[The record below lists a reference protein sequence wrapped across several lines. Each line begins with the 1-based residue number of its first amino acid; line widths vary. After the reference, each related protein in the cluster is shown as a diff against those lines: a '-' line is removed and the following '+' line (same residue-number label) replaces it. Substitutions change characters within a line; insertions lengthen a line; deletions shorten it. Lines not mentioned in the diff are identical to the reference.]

1 MSQGLITQG
10 MKLLLVE
17 DDEDDYVLTQGLLE
31 DIISGEYSLT
41 WASTPQEARKH
52 FARNNHDLCMMDY
65 RLGSEDGLSLLRE
78 APKLGFKGP
87 IIMLTGQDNKQLDQ
101 EALNAGAE
109 DYLVKSQLNAQGL
122 ARAIRYALTRREME
136 AERVERLRAETENRS
151 KSEFLAHLSHELR
164 TPLTAIL
171 GYTDLLLAADEA
183 PNKNH
188 LQIIK
193 RNGRHLLSLL
203 NDVLDLSKIEAGKL
217 EIEQLDVHLH
227 SFVNEICSL
236 ISVNAQDKN
245 LRLNV
250 VARTSL
256 PVRIKTDPT
265 RLRQILLNLLGNA
278 IKFTEEGEVSLYIA
292 EAHVRNKVYLRFS
305 IRDTGIGIS
314 KDNLDRLFKPFTQV
328 TNTLTSRQ
336 QGTGLGLAIS
346 RQLALC
352 LGGNI
357 TVKSQPGVGSVF
369 TLYINPGDLEKV
381 ERKPLDTHSGLD
393 VTTISKALSFKG
405 HVLITDDLPD
415 IRMLLGHL
423 ITSFGGRISYASD
436 GQEAIDLVQQ
446 KEAEGDGFDLLIMDS
461 QMPVLDGLSA
471 TRMLREQGY
480 KKPILALTAASLRG
494 ERERCL
500 EAGCDDYLSKP
511 IDAATL
517 LTRIQKLLQQ
527 SQPKHQPQALTTEK
541 QILLVEDNQDAREA
555 TALLLQHLG
564 WQVFAAKSGAEALE
578 LLRSLQPAAVL
589 LDINLPDID
598 GYSLAA
604 KLREAGLKDALLIAL
619 SGNQPDQ
626 LRAEQAGFDDHL
638 VKPLDL
644 SALNA
649 ALEKAEREKAKEEQI
664 VEEGAQHIE
673 F

>member
-31 DIISGEYSLT
+31 DIIAGEYSLT

-183 PNKNH
+183 PDKNH

-236 ISVNAQDKN
+236 ISVNAQDKS

-250 VARTSL
+250 LAKTAL
-256 PVRIKTDPT
+256 PVKIKTDPT

-278 IKFTEEGEVSLYIA
+278 IKFTEEGEVSLHIA
-292 EAHVRNKVYLRFS
+292 EAHLRNKTYLRFS
-305 IRDTGIGIS
+305 IRDTGVGIS
-314 KDNLDRLFKPFTQV
+314 KNDIARLFKPFTQV
-328 TNTLTSRQ
+328 ANTLTSRQ

-346 RQLALC
+346 RQLAQC

-357 TVKSQPGVGSVF
+357 SVKSQPGVGSVF
-369 TLYINPGDLEKV
+369 TL
-381 ERKPLDTHSGLD
+381 
-393 VTTISKALSFKG
+393 
-405 HVLITDDLPD
+405 
-415 IRMLLGHL
+415 
-423 ITSFGGRISYASD
+423 
-436 GQEAIDLVQQ
+436 
-446 KEAEGDGFDLLIMDS
+446 
-461 QMPVLDGLSA
+461 
-471 TRMLREQGY
+471 
-480 KKPILALTAASLRG
+480 
-494 ERERCL
+494 
-500 EAGCDDYLSKP
+500 
-511 IDAATL
+511 
-517 LTRIQKLLQQ
+517 
-527 SQPKHQPQALTTEK
+527 
-541 QILLVEDNQDAREA
+541 
-555 TALLLQHLG
+555 
-564 WQVFAAKSGAEALE
+564 
-578 LLRSLQPAAVL
+578 
-589 LDINLPDID
+589 
-598 GYSLAA
+598 
-604 KLREAGLKDALLIAL
+604 
-619 SGNQPDQ
+619 
-626 LRAEQAGFDDHL
+626 
-638 VKPLDL
+638 
-644 SALNA
+644 
-649 ALEKAEREKAKEEQI
+649 
-664 VEEGAQHIE
+664 
-673 F
+673 

>member
-183 PNKNH
+183 PDKNH

>member
-183 PNKNH
+183 PDKNH

-578 LLRSLQPAAVL
+578 LLSALQPAAVL

-626 LRAEQAGFDDHL
+626 RRAEQAGFDDHL

-649 ALEKAEREKAKEEQI
+649 ALEKAEREKAIEEQI

>member
-31 DIISGEYSLT
+31 DIIAGEYSLT

-183 PNKNH
+183 PDKNH

-236 ISVNAQDKN
+236 ISVNAQDKS

-250 VARTSL
+250 LAKTAL
-256 PVRIKTDPT
+256 PVKIKTDPT

-278 IKFTEEGEVSLYIA
+278 IKFTEEGEVSLHIA
-292 EAHVRNKVYLRFS
+292 EAHLRNKIYLRFS
-305 IRDTGIGIS
+305 IRDTGVGIS
-314 KDNLDRLFKPFTQV
+314 KNDIARLFKPFTQV
-328 TNTLTSRQ
+328 ANTLTSRQ

-346 RQLALC
+346 RQLAQC

-357 TVKSQPGVGSVF
+357 SVKSQPGVGSVF
-369 TLYINPGDLEKV
+369 TLYINPGDLENV
-381 ERKPLDTHSGLD
+381 ERKPLDSRSNLD
-393 VTTISKALSFKG
+393 VTTISNAFSFKG
-405 HVLITDDLPD
+405 HVLVTDDLPD
-415 IRMLLGHL
+415 IRMLVGHL
-423 ITSFGGRISYASD
+423 ITSFGGRVTYASD
-436 GQEAIDLVQQ
+436 GQEAIDLVQR
-446 KEAEGDGFDLLIMDS
+446 KTAEGDSFDLLIMDS

-471 TRMLREQGY
+471 TRLLRDQGY
-480 KKPILALTAASLRG
+480 QKPILALTAASLRG

-500 EAGCDDYLSKP
+500 AAGCDDYLSKP

-517 LTRIQKLLQQ
+517 LTRIQKLLKQNQQ
-527 SQPKHQPQALTTEK
+527 QRQPPGSAPGK

-555 TALLLQHLG
+555 TAMLLQHLG
-564 WQVFAAKSGAEALE
+564 WHVLAVRTGAEALDVFS
-578 LLRSLQPAAVL
+578 SLQPVAVL

-604 KLREAGLKDALLIAL
+604 KLRESGLKDAQLIAL
-619 SGNQPDQ
+619 SGNQPDKV
-626 LRAEQAGFDDHL
+626 RAEQAGFDDHL

-644 SALNA
+644 SALNS
-649 ALEKAEREKAKEEQI
+649 ALERATH
-664 VEEGAQHIE
+664 VET
-673 F
+673 

>member
-31 DIISGEYSLT
+31 DIIAGEYSLT

-183 PNKNH
+183 PDKNH

-217 EIEQLDVHLH
+217 EIEHLDVHLH

-250 VARTSL
+250 LAKTAL
-256 PVRIKTDPT
+256 PVKIKTDPT

-278 IKFTEEGEVSLYIA
+278 IKFTEEGEVSLHIA
-292 EAHVRNKVYLRFS
+292 EAHLRNKTYLHFS
-305 IRDTGIGIS
+305 IRDTGVGIS
-314 KDNLDRLFKPFTQV
+314 KTDIERLFKPFTQV
-328 TNTLTSRQ
+328 ANTLTSRQ

-346 RQLALC
+346 RQLAQC

-357 TVKSQPGVGSVF
+357 SVKSQPGVGSVF
-369 TLYINPGDLEKV
+369 TLYINPGNLENI
-381 ERKPLDTHSGLD
+381 ERKPLDSRSNLD
-393 VTTISKALSFKG
+393 VTTISTAFSFKG
-405 HVLITDDLPD
+405 HVLVTDDLPD

-423 ITSFGGRISYASD
+423 ITSFGGRVTYASD
-436 GQEAIDLVQQ
+436 GQEAIDLVQR
-446 KEAEGDGFDLLIMDS
+446 KTAEGDGFDLLIMDS

-471 TRMLREQGY
+471 TRLLRDQGY
-480 KKPILALTAASLRG
+480 QKPILALTAASLRG

-500 EAGCDDYLSKP
+500 AAGCDDYLSKP

-527 SQPKHQPQALTTEK
+527 NQQQRQLQGSVPGKH
-541 QILLVEDNQDAREA
+541 ILLVEDNQDAREA
-555 TALLLQHLG
+555 TAMLLQHLG
-564 WQVFAAKSGAEALE
+564 WQVLAVRTGAEALDVFS
-578 LLRSLQPAAVL
+578 SLQPIAVL

-598 GYSLAA
+598 GYSLAV
-604 KLREAGLKDALLIAL
+604 KLREAGLKDAQLIAL
-619 SGNQPDQ
+619 SGNQPDKV
-626 LRAEQAGFDDHL
+626 RAEQAGFDDHL

-644 SALNA
+644 AALNSAL
-649 ALEKAEREKAKEEQI
+649 ERATQTET
-664 VEEGAQHIE
+664 
-673 F
+673 

>member
-31 DIISGEYSLT
+31 DIIAGEYSLT

-183 PNKNH
+183 PDKNH

-250 VARTSL
+250 LAKTAL
-256 PVRIKTDPT
+256 PVKIKTDPT

-278 IKFTEEGEVSLYIA
+278 IKFTEEGEVSLHIA
-292 EAHVRNKVYLRFS
+292 ETQVRNKTYLRFS
-305 IRDTGIGIS
+305 IRDTGVGIS
-314 KDNLDRLFKPFTQV
+314 KNDIERLFKPFTQV
-328 TNTLTSRQ
+328 TNTLSSRQ

-346 RQLALC
+346 RQLAQC

-357 TVKSQPGVGSVF
+357 SVKSQPGIGSVF
-369 TLYINPGDLEKV
+369 TLYINPGNLDGV
-381 ERKPLDTHSGLD
+381 ERRPLDSRSTLD
-393 VTTISKALSFKG
+393 VTTISQAFSFKG
-405 HVLITDDLPD
+405 HVLVTDDLPD

-423 ITSFGGRISYASD
+423 ITSFGGRVTYASD
-436 GQEAIDLVQQ
+436 GQEAIDLVQR
-446 KEAEGDGFDLLIMDS
+446 KAADGDSFDLLIMDS

-471 TRMLREQGY
+471 TRLLRDQGY
-480 KKPILALTAASLRG
+480 QKPILALTAASLRG

-500 EAGCDDYLSKP
+500 AAGCDDYLSKP

-527 SQPKHQPQALTTEK
+527 NPQQSTKPGPNK

-555 TALLLQHLG
+555 TAMLLQHLG
-564 WQVFAAKSGAEALE
+564 WQVLAVQTGAEALE
-578 LLRSLQPAAVL
+578 VFPSLQPIAVL

-598 GYSLAA
+598 GYRLAA
-604 KLREAGLKDALLIAL
+604 RLREAGLKDAQLIAL
-619 SGNQPDQ
+619 SGNQPDKQ
-626 LRAEQAGFDDHL
+626 RAEQAGFDDHL

-644 SALNA
+644 SALNT
-649 ALEKAEREKAKEEQI
+649 ALERATQPTY
-664 VEEGAQHIE
+664 
-673 F
+673 

>member
-31 DIISGEYSLT
+31 DIIAGEYSLT

-183 PNKNH
+183 PDKNH

-250 VARTSL
+250 LAKTAL
-256 PVRIKTDPT
+256 PVKIKTDPT

-278 IKFTEEGEVSLYIA
+278 IKFTEEGEVSLHIA
-292 EAHVRNKVYLRFS
+292 ETQVRNKTYLRFS
-305 IRDTGIGIS
+305 IRDTGVGIS
-314 KDNLDRLFKPFTQV
+314 KNDIERLFKPFTQV
-328 TNTLTSRQ
+328 TNTLSSRQ

-346 RQLALC
+346 RQLAQC

-357 TVKSQPGVGSVF
+357 SVKSQPGIGSVF
-369 TLYINPGDLEKV
+369 TLYINPGNLEGV
-381 ERKPLDTHSGLD
+381 ERRPLDSRSTLD
-393 VTTISKALSFKG
+393 VTTISKAFSFKG
-405 HVLITDDLPD
+405 HVLVTDDLPD

-423 ITSFGGRISYASD
+423 ITSFGGRVTYASD

-446 KEAEGDGFDLLIMDS
+446 KAADGDSFDLLIMDS

-471 TRMLREQGY
+471 TRLLRDQGY
-480 KKPILALTAASLRG
+480 QKPILALTAASLRG

-500 EAGCDDYLSKP
+500 AAGCDDYLSKP

-527 SQPKHQPQALTTEK
+527 NPQQSTKPGPNK

-555 TALLLQHLG
+555 TAMLLQHLG
-564 WQVFAAKSGAEALE
+564 WQVLAVQTGAEALE
-578 LLRSLQPAAVL
+578 VFPSLQPIAVL

-604 KLREAGLKDALLIAL
+604 QLREAGLKDAQLIAL
-619 SGNQPDQ
+619 SGNQPDKQ
-626 LRAEQAGFDDHL
+626 RAEKAGFDDHL

-644 SALNA
+644 SALNT
-649 ALEKAEREKAKEEQI
+649 ALERATQPAI
-664 VEEGAQHIE
+664 
-673 F
+673 

>member
-31 DIISGEYSLT
+31 DIIAGEYSLT
-41 WASTPQEARKH
+41 WASTPQEARRH

-78 APKLGFKGP
+78 APRLGFKGP

-171 GYTDLLLAADEA
+171 GYTDLLLAADQA
-183 PNKNH
+183 PDKNH

-217 EIEQLDVHLH
+217 EIEQLDVYLH

-250 VARTSL
+250 VAKTAL
-256 PVRIKTDPT
+256 PVKIKTDPT

-278 IKFTEEGEVSLYIA
+278 IKFTEKGEVSLYIA
-292 EAHVRNKVYLRFS
+292 EAHVRNKTFLRFS

-314 KDNLDRLFKPFTQV
+314 KNDIDRLFKPFTQV

-357 TVKSQPGVGSVF
+357 SVKSQPGVGSVF
-369 TLYINPGDLEKV
+369 TLYINPGNLDNV
-381 ERKPLDTHSGLD
+381 ERQPLDTRNNLD
-393 VTTISKALSFKG
+393 VTTISKAFRFKG
-405 HVLITDDLPD
+405 HVLVTDDLPD

-423 ITSFGGRISYASD
+423 ITSFGGRVTYASD
-436 GQEAIDLVQQ
+436 GQEAIDLVQH

-471 TRMLREQGY
+471 TRLLREQGY
-480 KKPILALTAASLRG
+480 QKPILALTAASLRG

-500 EAGCDDYLSKP
+500 QAGCDDYLSKP

-527 SQPKHQPQALTTEK
+527 NPSQRETAAPDGASK

-555 TALLLQHLG
+555 TAMLLQHLG
-564 WQVFAAKSGAEALE
+564 WQVAAAKTGAEAMD
-578 LLRSLQPAAVL
+578 LLHSLQPAAVL
-589 LDINLPDID
+589 LDINLPDTD
-598 GYSLAA
+598 GYSLAI
-604 KLREAGLKDALLIAL
+604 KLREAGLKDALFIAL
-619 SGNQPDQ
+619 SGNQPDK

-644 SALNA
+644 SALNS
-649 ALEKAEREKAKEEQI
+649 ALERALQTEA
-664 VEEGAQHIE
+664 
-673 F
+673 

>member
-31 DIISGEYSLT
+31 DIIAGEYSLT

-183 PNKNH
+183 PDKNH

-250 VARTSL
+250 LAKTAL
-256 PVRIKTDPT
+256 PVKIKTDPT

-278 IKFTEEGEVSLYIA
+278 IKFTEEGEVSLHIA
-292 EAHVRNKVYLRFS
+292 ETQVRNKTYLRFS
-305 IRDTGIGIS
+305 IRDTGVGIS
-314 KDNLDRLFKPFTQV
+314 RNDIDRLFKPFTQV
-328 TNTLTSRQ
+328 TNTLSSRQ

-346 RQLALC
+346 RQLAQC

-357 TVKSQPGVGSVF
+357 SVKSQPGVGSVF
-369 TLYINPGDLEKV
+369 TLYINPGNLEGV
-381 ERKPLDTHSGLD
+381 ERRPLDSRSTLD
-393 VTTISKALSFKG
+393 VTTISKAFSFKG
-405 HVLITDDLPD
+405 HVLVTDDLPD

-423 ITSFGGRISYASD
+423 ITSFGGRVTYASD
-436 GQEAIDLVQQ
+436 GQEAIDLVQR
-446 KEAEGDGFDLLIMDS
+446 KAADGDSFDLLIMDS

-471 TRMLREQGY
+471 TRLLRDQGY

-500 EAGCDDYLSKP
+500 AAGCDDYLSKP

-527 SQPKHQPQALTTEK
+527 NPQQHSKPGPNK

-555 TALLLQHLG
+555 TAMLLQHLG
-564 WQVFAAKSGAEALE
+564 WQVHAVRTGAEALE
-578 LLRSLQPAAVL
+578 VFPSLQPIAVL

-604 KLREAGLKDALLIAL
+604 RLREAGLKDAQLIAL
-619 SGNQPDQ
+619 SGNQPDKQ
-626 LRAEQAGFDDHL
+626 RAEQAGFDDHL

-644 SALNA
+644 SALNT
-649 ALEKAEREKAKEEQI
+649 ALERATQPAI
-664 VEEGAQHIE
+664 
-673 F
+673 

>member
-31 DIISGEYSLT
+31 DIIAGEYSLT

-183 PNKNH
+183 PDKNH

-250 VARTSL
+250 LAKTAL
-256 PVRIKTDPT
+256 PVKIKTDPT

-278 IKFTEEGEVSLYIA
+278 IKFTEEGEVSLHIA
-292 EAHVRNKVYLRFS
+292 ETQVRNKTYLRFS
-305 IRDTGIGIS
+305 IRDTGVGIS
-314 KDNLDRLFKPFTQV
+314 KNDIERLFKPFTQV
-328 TNTLTSRQ
+328 TNTLSSRQ

-346 RQLALC
+346 RQLAQC

-357 TVKSQPGVGSVF
+357 SVKSQPGIGSVF
-369 TLYINPGDLEKV
+369 TLYINPGNLDGV
-381 ERKPLDTHSGLD
+381 ERRPLDSRSTLD
-393 VTTISKALSFKG
+393 VTTISQAFSFKG
-405 HVLITDDLPD
+405 HVLVTDDLPD

-423 ITSFGGRISYASD
+423 ITSFGGRVTYASD

-446 KEAEGDGFDLLIMDS
+446 KAADGDSFDLLIMDS

-471 TRMLREQGY
+471 TRLRDQGY
-480 KKPILALTAASLRG
+480 QKPILALTAASLRG

-500 EAGCDDYLSKP
+500 AAGCDDYLSKP

-527 SQPKHQPQALTTEK
+527 RPQQPTKPGPNK

-555 TALLLQHLG
+555 TAMLLQHLG
-564 WQVFAAKSGAEALE
+564 WQVLAVQTGAEALE
-578 LLRSLQPAAVL
+578 VFPSLQPIAVL

-598 GYSLAA
+598 GYRLAA
-604 KLREAGLKDALLIAL
+604 RLREAGLKDAQLIAL
-619 SGNQPDQ
+619 SGNQPDKQ
-626 LRAEQAGFDDHL
+626 RAEQAGFDDHL

-644 SALNA
+644 SALNT
-649 ALEKAEREKAKEEQI
+649 ALERATQPTY
-664 VEEGAQHIE
+664 
-673 F
+673 

>member
-31 DIISGEYSLT
+31 DIIAGEYSLT

-183 PNKNH
+183 PDKNH

-217 EIEQLDVHLH
+217 EIEHLDVHLH

-250 VARTSL
+250 LAKTAL
-256 PVRIKTDPT
+256 PVKIKTDPT

-278 IKFTEEGEVSLYIA
+278 IKFTEEGEVSLHIA
-292 EAHVRNKVYLRFS
+292 EAHLRNKTYLHFS
-305 IRDTGIGIS
+305 IRDTGVGIS
-314 KDNLDRLFKPFTQV
+314 KTDIERLFKPFTQV
-328 TNTLTSRQ
+328 ANTLTSRQ

-346 RQLALC
+346 RQLAQC

-357 TVKSQPGVGSVF
+357 SVKSQPGVGSVF
-369 TLYINPGDLEKV
+369 TLYINPGNLENI
-381 ERKPLDTHSGLD
+381 ERKPLDSRSNLD
-393 VTTISKALSFKG
+393 VTTISTAFSFKG
-405 HVLITDDLPD
+405 HVLVTDDLPD

-423 ITSFGGRISYASD
+423 ITSFGGRVTYASD
-436 GQEAIDLVQQ
+436 GQEAIDLVQR
-446 KEAEGDGFDLLIMDS
+446 KTAEGDGFDLLIMDS

-471 TRMLREQGY
+471 TRLLRDQGY
-480 KKPILALTAASLRG
+480 QKPILALTAASLRG

-500 EAGCDDYLSKP
+500 AAGCDDYLSKP

-527 SQPKHQPQALTTEK
+527 NQQQRQLQGSVQGKH
-541 QILLVEDNQDAREA
+541 ILLVEDNQDAREA
-555 TALLLQHLG
+555 TAMLLQHLG
-564 WQVFAAKSGAEALE
+564 WQVLAVRTGAEALDVFS
-578 LLRSLQPAAVL
+578 SLQPIAVL

-598 GYSLAA
+598 GYSLAV
-604 KLREAGLKDALLIAL
+604 KLREAGLKDAQLIAL
-619 SGNQPDQ
+619 SGNQPDKV
-626 LRAEQAGFDDHL
+626 RAEQAGFDDHL

-644 SALNA
+644 AALNSAL
-649 ALEKAEREKAKEEQI
+649 ERATQTET
-664 VEEGAQHIE
+664 
-673 F
+673 

>member
-31 DIISGEYSLT
+31 DIIAGEYSLT

-183 PNKNH
+183 PDKNH

-250 VARTSL
+250 LAKTAL
-256 PVRIKTDPT
+256 PVKIKTDPT

-278 IKFTEEGEVSLYIA
+278 IKFTEEGEVSLHIA
-292 EAHVRNKVYLRFS
+292 ETQVRNKTYLRFS
-305 IRDTGIGIS
+305 IRDTGVGIS
-314 KDNLDRLFKPFTQV
+314 KNDIERLFKPFTQV
-328 TNTLTSRQ
+328 TNTLSSRQ

-346 RQLALC
+346 RQLAQC

-357 TVKSQPGVGSVF
+357 SVKSQPGVGSVF
-369 TLYINPGDLEKV
+369 TLYINPGNLEGI
-381 ERKPLDTHSGLD
+381 ERRPLDSRSTLD
-393 VTTISKALSFKG
+393 VTTISKAFSFKG
-405 HVLITDDLPD
+405 HVLVTDDLPD

-423 ITSFGGRISYASD
+423 ITSFGGRVTYASD
-436 GQEAIDLVQQ
+436 GQEAIDLVQR
-446 KEAEGDGFDLLIMDS
+446 KAADGDSFDLLIMDS

-471 TRMLREQGY
+471 TRLLRDQGY
-480 KKPILALTAASLRG
+480 QKPILALTAASLRG

-500 EAGCDDYLSKP
+500 AAGCDDYLSKP

-527 SQPKHQPQALTTEK
+527 NPQQPPKPEPNK

-555 TALLLQHLG
+555 TAMLLQHLG
-564 WQVFAAKSGAEALE
+564 WQVLAVQTGAEALE
-578 LLRSLQPAAVL
+578 VFRSLQPIAVL
-589 LDINLPDID
+589 LDINLPDMD

-604 KLREAGLKDALLIAL
+604 RLREAGLKDAQLIAL
-619 SGNQPDQ
+619 SGNQPDKQ
-626 LRAEQAGFDDHL
+626 RADQAGFDAHL

-644 SALNA
+644 SALNT
-649 ALEKAEREKAKEEQI
+649 ALERATQPAI
-664 VEEGAQHIE
+664 
-673 F
+673 

>member
-31 DIISGEYSLT
+31 DIIAGEYSLT

-183 PNKNH
+183 PDKNH

-250 VARTSL
+250 LAKTAL
-256 PVRIKTDPT
+256 PVKIKTDPT

-278 IKFTEEGEVSLYIA
+278 IKFTEEGEVSLHIA
-292 EAHVRNKVYLRFS
+292 ETQVRNKTYLRFS
-305 IRDTGIGIS
+305 IRDTGVGIS
-314 KDNLDRLFKPFTQV
+314 KNDIERLFKPFTQV
-328 TNTLTSRQ
+328 TNTLSSRQ

-346 RQLALC
+346 RQLAQC

-357 TVKSQPGVGSVF
+357 SVKSQPGIGSVF
-369 TLYINPGDLEKV
+369 TLYINPGNLDGV
-381 ERKPLDTHSGLD
+381 ERRPLDSRSTLD
-393 VTTISKALSFKG
+393 VTTISQAFSFKG
-405 HVLITDDLPD
+405 HVLVTDDLPD

-423 ITSFGGRISYASD
+423 ITSFGGRVTYASD

-446 KEAEGDGFDLLIMDS
+446 KAADGDSFDLLIMDS

-471 TRMLREQGY
+471 TRLLRDQGY
-480 KKPILALTAASLRG
+480 QKPILALTAASLRG

-500 EAGCDDYLSKP
+500 AAGCDDYLSKP

-527 SQPKHQPQALTTEK
+527 RPQQPTKPGPNK

-555 TALLLQHLG
+555 TAMLLQHLG
-564 WQVFAAKSGAEALE
+564 WQVLAVQTGAEALE
-578 LLRSLQPAAVL
+578 VFPSLQPIAVL

-598 GYSLAA
+598 GYRLAA
-604 KLREAGLKDALLIAL
+604 RLREAGLKDAQLIAL
-619 SGNQPDQ
+619 SGNQPDKQ
-626 LRAEQAGFDDHL
+626 RAEQAGFDDHL

-644 SALNA
+644 SALNT
-649 ALEKAEREKAKEEQI
+649 ALERATQPTY
-664 VEEGAQHIE
+664 
-673 F
+673 

>member
-31 DIISGEYSLT
+31 DIIAGEYSLT

-183 PNKNH
+183 PDKNH

-250 VARTSL
+250 LAKTAL
-256 PVRIKTDPT
+256 PVKIKTDPT

-278 IKFTEEGEVSLYIA
+278 IKFTEEGEVSLHIA
-292 EAHVRNKVYLRFS
+292 ETQVRNKTYLRFS
-305 IRDTGIGIS
+305 IRDTGVGIS
-314 KDNLDRLFKPFTQV
+314 KNDIERLFKPFTQV
-328 TNTLTSRQ
+328 TNTLSSRQ

-346 RQLALC
+346 RQLAQC

-357 TVKSQPGVGSVF
+357 SVKSQPDVGSVF
-369 TLYINPGDLEKV
+369 TLYINPGNLEGV
-381 ERKPLDTHSGLD
+381 ERRPLDSRSTLD
-393 VTTISKALSFKG
+393 VTTISKAFSFKG
-405 HVLITDDLPD
+405 HVLVTDDLPD

-423 ITSFGGRISYASD
+423 ITSFGGRVTYASD
-436 GQEAIDLVQQ
+436 GQEAIDLVQR
-446 KEAEGDGFDLLIMDS
+446 KAADGDSFDLLIMDS

-471 TRMLREQGY
+471 TRLLRDQGY
-480 KKPILALTAASLRG
+480 QKPILALTAASLRG

-500 EAGCDDYLSKP
+500 AAGCDDYLSKP

-527 SQPKHQPQALTTEK
+527 NPQQPTRPEPNK

-555 TALLLQHLG
+555 TAMLLQHLG
-564 WQVFAAKSGAEALE
+564 WQVLAVQTGAEALE
-578 LLRSLQPAAVL
+578 VFRSLQPIAVL
-589 LDINLPDID
+589 LDINLPDMD

-604 KLREAGLKDALLIAL
+604 RLREAGLKDAQLIAL
-619 SGNQPDQ
+619 SGNQPDKQ
-626 LRAEQAGFDDHL
+626 RADQAGFDAHL

-644 SALNA
+644 SALNT
-649 ALEKAEREKAKEEQI
+649 ALERATQPAI
-664 VEEGAQHIE
+664 
-673 F
+673 

>member
-31 DIISGEYSLT
+31 DIIAGEYSLT

-171 GYTDLLLAADEA
+171 GYTDLLLAADAA
-183 PNKNH
+183 PDKNH

-217 EIEQLDVHLH
+217 EIEQLDVPLH

-236 ISVNAQDKN
+236 ISVNAQDKS

-250 VARTSL
+250 LAKTAL
-256 PVRIKTDPT
+256 PVKIKTDPT

-278 IKFTEEGEVSLYIA
+278 IKFTEEGEVSLHIA
-292 EAHVRNKVYLRFS
+292 EAHLRNKTYLRFS
-305 IRDTGIGIS
+305 IRDTGVGIS
-314 KDNLDRLFKPFTQV
+314 KTDIERLFKPFTQV
-328 TNTLTSRQ
+328 ANTLTSRQ

-346 RQLALC
+346 RQLAQC

-357 TVKSQPGVGSVF
+357 SVKSQPGVGSVF
-369 TLYINPGDLEKV
+369 TLYINPGNLENV
-381 ERKPLDTHSGLD
+381 ERKPLDSRSNLD
-393 VTTISKALSFKG
+393 TTTISNAFSFKG
-405 HVLITDDLPD
+405 HVLVTDDLPD
-415 IRMLLGHL
+415 IRMLVGHL
-423 ITSFGGRISYASD
+423 ITSFGGRVTYAGD
-436 GQEAIDLVQQ
+436 GQEAIDLVQR
-446 KEAEGDGFDLLIMDS
+446 KTAEGDSFDLLIMDS

-471 TRMLREQGY
+471 TRLLRDQGY
-480 KKPILALTAASLRG
+480 QKPILALTAASLRG

-500 EAGCDDYLSKP
+500 AAGCDDYLSKP

-527 SQPKHQPQALTTEK
+527 NQQQRQPQESAPGK

-555 TALLLQHLG
+555 TAMLLQHLG
-564 WQVFAAKSGAEALE
+564 WQVLAVRTGAEALDVFS
-578 LLRSLQPAAVL
+578 SLHPIAVL

-598 GYSLAA
+598 GYNLAV
-604 KLREAGLKDALLIAL
+604 KLREAGLKDAQLIAL
-619 SGNQPDQ
+619 SGNQPDKV
-626 LRAEQAGFDDHL
+626 RAEQAGFDDHL

-649 ALEKAEREKAKEEQI
+649 ALERATQAET
-664 VEEGAQHIE
+664 
-673 F
+673 

>member
-183 PNKNH
+183 PDKNH

-598 GYSLAA
+598 GYSLAT

-649 ALEKAEREKAKEEQI
+649 ALEKTEREKAIEEQAA
-664 VEEGAQHIE
+664 EEGVQHME